1 MDDASTHFR
10 WQLVKDALTLIDKID
25 SVVAYTTGI
34 IRPDL
39 LERLSIMQLDL
50 KQIDCS
56 KPEADNLLNNFF
68 DLIKEIE
75 GELDLVSQ
83 PS

>member
-1 MDDASTHFR
+1 MDDASSHFR
-10 WQLVKDALTLIDKID
+10 SQLVKDAMAFIEKID
-25 SVVAYTTGI
+25 SVVALTTGI

-39 LERLSIMQLDL
+39 LKRLSIMQLDL

-56 KPEADNLLNNFF
+56 KPEADKVLNNFF

>member
-1 MDDASTHFR
+1 MDDASSHFR
-10 WQLVKDALTLIDKID
+10 WQLVKDALTFIEKIS
-25 SVVAYTTGI
+25 SVVALTTGI

-39 LERLSIMQLDL
+39 LKRLSIMQLDL
-50 KQIDCS
+50 KQLDVS
-56 KPEADNLLNNFF
+56 SPEADNLLNSFF

-75 GELDLVSQ
+75 GELDLTCQ